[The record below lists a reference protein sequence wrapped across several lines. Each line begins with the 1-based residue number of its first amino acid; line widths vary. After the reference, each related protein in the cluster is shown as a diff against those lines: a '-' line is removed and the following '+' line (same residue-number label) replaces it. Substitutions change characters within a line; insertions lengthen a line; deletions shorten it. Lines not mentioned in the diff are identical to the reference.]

1 MSLFFILT
9 YSLLQVLFMHKVR
22 IASCASGLWY
32 QKNTEGKPEDFDIC
46 NAKFCLAFWIQK
58 DFFPIKA
65 ICILW
70 LLQHKKERKTHTNFS
85 RTSAPWNTAFV
96 HWNLDLILILRDCFF
111 APPFLTQAHTH
122 SQILM
127 ESPCALGGW
136 IPPYAIHALAGCTP
150 TDCPAFSLAACLS
163 WGSRPNAEV
172 A

>member
-9 YSLLQVLFMHKVR
+9 YSLLQVLLSMHKVR
-22 IASCASGLWY
+22 IACCASGLWY

-46 NAKFCLAFWIQK
+46 NGKFCLAFWIQK

-70 LLQHKKERKTHTNFS
+70 LLQQEEHKTHTNFS
-85 RTSAPWNTAFV
+85 KTSAPWPDCCFCLSEFRF
-96 HWNLDLILILRDCFF
+96 NLNPKGIFLCIPL
-111 APPFLTQAHTH
+111 FLTQAHTC

-136 IPPYAIHALAGCTP
+136 VPPDAIHALAGCTP
-150 TDCPAFSLAACLS
+150 TSCPAAYPSCLS
-163 WGSRPNAEV
+163 QLR
-172 A
+172 